1 MEIRLT
7 QIGLRLDEQDF
18 AEGAVLLVG
27 SDIPT
32 ELATARLAAGTAE
45 IVGAELPEHIVNL
58 LDLHVAAIAAVPPTM
73 VALFDALEGA
83 DDQHVLAVLDRL
95 DGLKASFFDEGAR
108 YADLEARVARFGGF
122 RAGAALDDGE
132 MRFVTE
138 GDTLSNP
145 DPDALSLSVEG
156 GADGPASAPETTA
169 PAADLADDAAREVAQ
184 SEARLVHTQE
194 VAGSSPALA
203 PNTEAAQSAPVA
215 EEAASDRGIGIEGAN
230 GPSTDGATAGDQV
243 ASEVLAGEQAQQGGG
258 DPAATLTAPAAEEAA
273 APVEAAKPAPKS
285 TRKGSR
291 A

>member
-45 IVGAELPEHIVNL
+45 IVGAELPAHIGAL
-58 LDLHVAAIAAVPPTM
+58 LDLHIAAITAVPPTM

-95 DGLKASFFDEGAR
+95 DDLKASFFDEGAR
-108 YADLEARVARFGGF
+108 YADLEARVSRFGGF
-122 RAGAALDDGE
+122 RVGAALDDGE
-132 MRFVTE
+132 LRFVTE

-194 VAGSSPALA
+194 VAGSSPDLA

-215 EEAASDRGIGIEGAN
+215 EEAASDRGDGIEGAPP
-230 GPSTDGATAGDQV
+230 PSTDGSTAGDQV
-243 ASEVLAGEQAQQGGG
+243 ESNDTPSEQAQQGGG
-258 DPAATLTAPAAEEAA
+258 DPAATLTAAA
-273 APVEAAKPAPKS
+273 VEAPARKRSGGGKAAKAN
-285 TRKGSR
+285 G
-291 A
+291 